1 MPRCMNRLSVS
12 LQYHYSLMV
21 ELLCIFD
28 YPTLLQTDM
37 VVSVATFV
45 NYIAD

>member
-1 MPRCMNRLSVS
+1 MPKCMNRLSVS
-12 LQYHYSLMV
+12 LQYHYSLVV

-37 VVSVATFV
+37 VVLVATFV
-45 NYIAD
+45 KHITD